1 MAESMIQVALNSE
14 QQARVRLRAK
24 ELGISKA
31 EYIRRLVD
39 QDLAHIP
46 TQADLNL
53 DHRVVRIRW

>member
-1 MAESMIQVALNSE
+1 MIQVALNSE